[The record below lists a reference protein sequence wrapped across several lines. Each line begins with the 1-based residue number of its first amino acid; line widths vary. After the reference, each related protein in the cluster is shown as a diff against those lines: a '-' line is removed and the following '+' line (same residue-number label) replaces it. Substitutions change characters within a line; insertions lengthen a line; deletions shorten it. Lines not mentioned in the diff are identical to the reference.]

1 MSLLPLALKAVTT
14 AAVVVSAALVAER
27 TRPFLAAM
35 VLSLPVSS
43 GPAYVMLA
51 LDHDAPF
58 IAAASLSSLSA
69 NVSIVPAA
77 VAYAFFARKG
87 HGLAVCF
94 AAMIGAWL
102 ATALLVGLTDWTLI
116 GALVLNALV
125 FAAGIAATWSWRRAE
140 MTRPPRPRW
149 YDIPLRA
156 VLVVTLV
163 VLVVTVSEYIGPTVT
178 GIAALFPTSYS
189 SFILLMHGRLGGAVV
204 AAAIINGLVMLIGF
218 TGFLT
223 AIHVFA
229 AAGQTWTGI
238 AIGLAVPV
246 VWSLLVY
253 AISRI
258 IPTAQDADASGR

>member
-14 AAVVVSAALVAER
+14 AVVVVSAAVVAER

-35 VLSLPVSS
+35 VLSLPVST

-51 LDHDAPF
+51 LDHDPPF

-77 VAYAFFARKG
+77 IAYAFFARRS
-87 HGLAVCF
+87 HGLLVCF
-94 AAMIGAWL
+94 AAMIAAWL
-102 ATALLVGLTDWTLI
+102 ITALLVGQVSWSLA
-116 GALVLNALV
+116 GAMVLNAVV
-125 FAAGIAATWSWRRAE
+125 FSAGIAATWTWRRAE
-140 MTRPPRPRW
+140 LTRPPRPRW

-156 VLVVTLV
+156 ALVVTLV

-178 GIAALFPTSYS
+178 GVAALFPASYS
-189 SFILLMHGRLGGAVV
+189 SFILLMHGRLGGPVV
-204 AAAIINGLVMLIGF
+204 AAAVINGLVMLIGF

-223 AIHVFA
+223 AIHLFA
-229 AAGQTWTGI
+229 GAGQVWT
-238 AIGLAVPV
+238 GLAVAFAIPV

-253 AISRI
+253 AVSRI
-258 IPTAQDADASGR
+258 RA